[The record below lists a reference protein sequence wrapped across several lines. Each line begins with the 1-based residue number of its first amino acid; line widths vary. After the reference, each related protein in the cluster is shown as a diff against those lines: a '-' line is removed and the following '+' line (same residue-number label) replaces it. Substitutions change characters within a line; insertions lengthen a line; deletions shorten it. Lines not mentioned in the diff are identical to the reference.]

1 MEKKGR
7 VIQKIVLI
15 AIAIIVLI
23 SFLLSFVGVTELS
36 QAYEESL
43 EQELRA
49 VDYHVLESFQS
60 EYEGDWGLT
69 EDSLLTRGGVSVN
82 EDKGVTINED
92 FTEQIDELK
101 KDTGME
107 YTLFFG
113 DTRIVSTVIKAGTTE
128 RAVGTKASDKVIAEV
143 LQGGKEYLAKNVN
156 IEGAKY
162 YGFYLPLKN
171 ADNSIVGMVFTGRK
185 SEYLEEEIRGAM
197 LTLIAIAVITLVI
210 VIPLAIYANVKISSA
225 MLSLVE
231 SIKVLAGGDLTVE
244 FEDKVVSR
252 NDEIGMIADSSVHL
266 RDELRRVIGDAQ
278 QMAGNVGNDGEE
290 LSESAGQAADAS
302 GQVSSAV
309 EEISKGAIS
318 QAESIQTAATNTAD
332 MGNDIDGIT
341 DSIEQLTKQ
350 AEDMQ
355 EACSNAMDALN
366 KLISQNAGVV
376 ESVGVIDKQIRAT
389 NEAVEKIAEASN
401 VITAISEQTNLLSL
415 NASIEAA
422 RAGEA
427 GKGFAVV
434 ATEIGSLAAQSGD
447 AAVNIGQI
455 VSNLVTESQKSVERL
470 GDLNKEFEAQNEQ
483 LDSTKQDMENMAVGV
498 KAVSESSQDI
508 SSRVDNLN
516 VAKNAVV
523 GVIDDLSAISE
534 ENAASTQE
542 TNASMQ
548 ELNATF
554 EVINHS
560 AANLKDLAK
569 KLREEMEFFRI

>member
-1 MEKKGR
+1 MEKKGK
-7 VIQKIVLI
+7 VIRKIVLI
-15 AIAIIVLI
+15 AIAVIVIVCALMTLI
-23 SFLLSFVGVTELS
+23 GLKELT
-36 QAYEESL
+36 QAYQESL
-43 EQELRA
+43 EQELRV
-49 VDYHVLESFQS
+49 VDYHVLDELEN
-60 EYEGDWGLT
+60 EYDGDWGLT
-69 EDSLLTRGGVSVN
+69 EDGLITKGGLTHN
-82 EDKGVTINED
+82 EEKGVTIN
-92 FTEQIDELK
+92 DELTAQLDGLK
-101 KDTGME
+101 KNTEMD
-107 YTLFFG
+107 YTLFYG
-113 DTRIVSTVIKAGTTE
+113 DTRIVSTVVKAGTSE

-143 LQGGKEYLAKNVN
+143 LQGGKEYLAKDIT
-156 IEGAKY
+156 IEGAQY
-162 YGFYLPLKN
+162 YGYYLPLKN
-171 ADNSIVGMVFTGRK
+171 SDNSIVGMVFTGRK
-185 SEYLEEEIRGAM
+185 SAYLEEEIRGAM
-197 LTLIAIAVITLVI
+197 ILLLGIALLTLIV
-210 VIPLAIYANVKISSA
+210 VIPLAIYANAKISSA
-225 MLSLVE
+225 MLRLE
-231 SIKVLAGGDLTVE
+231 KSIMGLAGGDLNVE
-244 FEDKVVSR
+244 FDDDVVNR
-252 NDEIGMIADSSVHL
+252 NDEIGIIAEGAVHM
-266 RDELRRVIGDAQ
+266 RNELRRVIGDAKS
-278 QMAGNVGNDGEE
+278 MAGNVGDSGSE
-290 LSESAGQAADAS
+290 LSESASQAADAS

-318 QAESIQTAATNTAD
+318 QAESIQTAAANTAD

-350 AEDMQ
+350 ADDMQ
-355 EACSNAMDALN
+355 EACTNAMDALN
-366 KLISQNAGVV
+366 KLIAQNAGVV

-483 LDSTKQDMENMAVGV
+483 LDSTKKDMESMAEGV

-516 VAKNAVV
+516 EAKNAVV

-560 AANLKDLAK
+560 AGELKELAV
-569 KLREEMEFFRI
+569 KLREDMEFFKM

>member
-244 FEDKVVSR
+244 FEDRVVSR

>member
-1 MEKKGR
+1 MRKSIITQLILMMMPLVVVLIVATVYLGLENISVFNEAKEVYYDDIGQIENTLITADRDFYQAELALEKNYYGHITGYDADARSEAEDFEENAQQVRDAVVNLHSMYGKDPYLYTEFRGVGLSDSNSAILDKFSADFEDWAKMYNPMTFAGDFKGQQEAFKNVR
-7 VIQKIVLI
+7 SYLNDLQDIMAEYAEHKNAEEQSEIRSKVFAIMAVVVIAMIASVILCIVIARKIANAVIQTKV
-15 AIAIIVLI
+15 
-23 SFLLSFVGVTELS
+23 
-36 QAYEESL
+36 
-43 EQELRA
+43 A
-49 VDYHVLESFQS
+49 VD
-60 EYEGDWGLT
+60 
-69 EDSLLTRGGVSVN
+69 
-82 EDKGVTINED
+82 
-92 FTEQIDELK
+92 
-101 KDTGME
+101 
-107 YTLFFG
+107 TL
-113 DTRIVSTVIKAGTTE
+113 
-128 RAVGTKASDKVIAEV
+128 
-143 LQGGKEYLAKNVN
+143 
-156 IEGAKY
+156 
-162 YGFYLPLKN
+162 
-171 ADNSIVGMVFTGRK
+171 
-185 SEYLEEEIRGAM
+185 
-197 LTLIAIAVITLVI
+197 
-210 VIPLAIYANVKISSA
+210 AN
-225 MLSLVE
+225 
-231 SIKVLAGGDLTVE
+231 GDLTT
-244 FEDKVVSR
+244 VVDSRALSR
-252 NDEIGMIADSSVHL
+252 NDEIGDMGRGVEGFIGKLRQIVGGIQNSATSVL
-266 RDELRRVIGDAQ
+266 
-278 QMAGNVGNDGEE
+278 NSGEE
-290 LSESAGQAADAS
+290 LSGSASQAADAS
-302 GQVSSAV
+302 SQVSSAV

-341 DSIEQLTKQ
+341 ESIDQLSKQ
-350 AEDMQ
+350 ADDMQ
-355 EACSNAMDALN
+355 QSCRNAMDALN
-366 KLISQNAGVV
+366 KLIAQNAGVV

-483 LDSTKQDMENMAVGV
+483 LDSTKKDMESMAEGV
-498 KAVSESSQDI
+498 RAVSESSQDI
-508 SSRVDNLN
+508 SSRVENLN
-516 VAKNAVV
+516 EAKNAVV

-560 AANLKDLAK
+560 AAELRDLAN
-569 KLREEMEFFRI
+569 KLNEEIEFFRLNA

>member
-197 LTLIAIAVITLVI
+197 LALIAIAVITLVI

-244 FEDKVVSR
+244 FEDRVVSR

>member
-1 MEKKGR
+1 MRKSIILQLILMTLPLVVVLIISSVYLGTENIRIFDEAKAVYYDDIGQ
-7 VIQKIVLI
+7 IQKKLI
-15 AIAIIVLI
+15 TADRDFYQA
-23 SFLLSFVGVTELS
+23 EL
-36 QAYEESL
+36 AL
-43 EQELRA
+43 EKNYYGHITGYDADARA
-49 VDYHVLESFQS
+49 EA
-60 EYEGDWGLT
+60 
-69 EDSLLTRGGVSVN
+69 
-82 EDKGVTINED
+82 ED
-92 FTEQIDELK
+92 FEENTQQVRDA
-101 KDTGME
+101 
-107 YTLFFG
+107 
-113 DTRIVSTVIKAGTTE
+113 IVDLS
-128 RAVGTKASDKVIAEV
+128 
-143 LQGGKEYLAKNVN
+143 
-156 IEGAKY
+156 
-162 YGFYLPLKN
+162 
-171 ADNSIVGMVFTGRK
+171 
-185 SEYLEEEIRGAM
+185 
-197 LTLIAIAVITLVI
+197 
-210 VIPLAIYANVKISSA
+210 AIYAKDAYLYNEYRGAGISESSKSLLDEFGKELEGWA
-225 MLSLVE
+225 GMYNPMTFAGDFKGQQEKFGEVRDYLNSLQDIMEEYTEYKNQKEQAQIKSTVMVIMLVV
-231 SIKVLAGGDLTVE
+231 VLAMIASIILTVIIARKIANAVVLTKTAVDSLAHGDLTTVVD
-244 FEDKVVSR
+244 DKAVNR
-252 NDEIGMIADSSVHL
+252 NDEIG
-266 RDELRRVIGDAQ
+266 
-278 QMAGNVGNDGEE
+278 
-290 LSESAGQAADAS
+290 
-302 GQVSSAV
+302 
-309 EEISKGAIS
+309 
-318 QAESIQTAATNTAD
+318 D

-341 DSIEQLTKQ
+341 ESIDQLSKQ
-350 AEDMQ
+350 ADDMQ
-355 EACSNAMDALN
+355 EACTNAMNALN
-366 KLISQNAGVV
+366 KLIAQNAGVV

-483 LDSTKQDMENMAVGV
+483 LDSTKKDMESMAEGV

-516 VAKNAVV
+516 EAKNAVV

-560 AANLKDLAK
+560 AAELRDLAN
-569 KLREEMEFFRI
+569 KLNKEIEFFKLNA